1 MTPGLPGDTLTL
13 TQLTGPAGALTLNGD
28 VVFGIGPVDDRVWL
42 KMTTPDAPGATQLP
56 RHRENWLRTLPAEL
70 SQWTLMYAMSAIA
83 DEDNTLGSDELED
96 FYGAPRGSLGDE
108 DEPDQIRVDG

>member
-1 MTPGLPGDTLTL
+1 MGE
-13 TQLTGPAGALTLNGD
+13 
-28 VVFGIGPVDDRVWL
+28 DDDA
-42 KMTTPDAPGATQLP
+42 DAPGATQLP

-70 SQWTLMYAMSAIA
+70 SQLIFMYAISAIA

-96 FYGAPRGSLGDE
+96 FDGPRVGTLRQ